1 MENRILLQTLW
12 NPDLAKKCILSPEI
26 PREHALDCVINSL
39 VVLDFLQLEDARELS
54 RRINDNNVSS
64 VNSGVL
70 SEFFSNKLNSKV
82 EYGTLNVSSFST
94 RENYID
100 WIITYL
106 LENLKIKHATLLTY
120 YYTKLDGT
128 ITGHAVIIRRTIFN
142 TILVNDIQQGT
153 QKNIRELL
161 NDINIVYIILFFK
174 SRDEYRMN
182 IDVELNKLV
191 PENKMELGGKRIKR
205 KNKTSKTSKTTKTN
219 KTNKTNK
226 SKKSKSKTSKSKT
239 SKSKTSKSKTSKK
252 SKKSNK

>member
-1 MENRILLQTLW
+1 MENRIILQTLW
-12 NPDLAKKCILSPEI
+12 NPELAKKCILSPEI

-174 SRDEYRMN
+174 TNDEYRMN

-205 KNKTSKTSKTTKTN
+205 KNKTN
-219 KTNKTNK
+219 KTK
-226 SKKSKSKTSKSKT
+226 KSKTSKSKT
-239 SKSKTSKSKTSKK
+239 KKSKTSKSKTKKNKTKKSKTSKK